1 MFQASLQMGGK
12 KLHSMIKLLGAL
24 DKGKVSCQKTS
35 GCTEQ
40 QQMEHMPV
48 EHPLD
53 LRILSGT
60 HTVLGAQGRVWP
72 DARHQAITFYP
83 QASSPM
89 KEEFS
94 ILLLNSK
101 HYNRPHSSYLLTQT
115 HPQQNHLE

>member
-1 MFQASLQMGGK
+1 MYCYLFIWITEFLEGFRQVYKWVGRNYTV
-12 KLHSMIKLLGAL
+12 MIKLLGAL
-24 DKGKVSCQKTS
+24 AQGKVSCQKTS
-35 GCTEQ
+35 GCTE

-53 LRILSGT
+53 LRILSAT

-72 DARHQAITFYP
+72 NARHQAITFYP

-94 ILLLNSK
+94 NLLLNSK
-101 HYNRPHSSYLLTQT
+101 H
-115 HPQQNHLE
+115 